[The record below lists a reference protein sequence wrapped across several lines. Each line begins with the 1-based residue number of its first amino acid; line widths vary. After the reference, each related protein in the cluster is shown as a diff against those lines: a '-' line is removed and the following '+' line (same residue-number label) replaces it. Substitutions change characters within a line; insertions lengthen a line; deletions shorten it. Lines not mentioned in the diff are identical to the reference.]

1 YTHPSRGQSSR
12 KYQLPSPL
20 PKEKGSDT
28 RRGLRCLGP
37 EQTGLD
43 SGINTQHLLS
53 EDVFKK
59 QFGNQRRVTKPY
71 YRRKTYVC
79 YQLKLLRGPTIAKGY
94 FRNKK
99 KRHAEIRFIDKINSL
114 GLDQD
119 QSYEITCYVTWSPCA
134 TCACKL
140 IKFTRKFPNLSLRI
154 FVSRLYYHWFRQN
167 QQGLRQL
174 WASSIPVVVMG
185 YQEFADCWENFADNR
200 GNPFQSWEKL
210 TEYSKGIKRRL
221 QKILEQPLNLNGLE
235 DAMGNLKLGSVD
247 LG

>member
-1 YTHPSRGQSSR
+1 MDPQAPTQRGGLGQA
-12 KYQLPSPL
+12 YQGGDYVQAP
-20 PKEKGSDT
+20 GN
-28 RRGLRCLGP
+28 G
-37 EQTGLD
+37 
-43 SGINTQHLLS
+43 NTQHLLS